1 MALQLS
7 IDQSNV
13 GVPFQAAYARI
24 TTING
29 TKDRVSYMVSSYYSQ
44 EARQANAQHVMLTH
58 FDAEMPTGT
67 LLEGLYAHLKT
78 QPGFENAID
87 V

>member
-24 TTING
+24 TTINA
-29 TKDRVSYMVSSYYSQ
+29 TKDRVNYMVAIYANQ
-44 EARQANAQHVMLTH
+44 EARQVNAQHVMVTH
-58 FDAEMPTGT
+58 FDTEMPTGT

-78 QPGFENAID
+78 QPGFETAVD